1 MTQAKDSGFDTAT
14 VVIPNW
20 NGMAYLE
27 GCLTSLENQSM
38 RRFRVIMIDNGSTD
52 GSVEY
57 VREHFPDVRIRA
69 FHSNTGF
76 CRAVNEGIA
85 LAETPYVILL
95 NNDTVCDEHFVE
107 KLCEAMDRQPEA
119 FSCAARMMQLKE
131 PGLIDDAGDFYC
143 ALGWAFADGHGLAA
157 EKRMKRRR
165 IFAACAGAAI
175 YRRDLLEKLGLF
187 DERQFA
193 YLEDIDIGWRALRSG
208 YSNWYEPEAV
218 VFHAGSATTGSAY
231 NPFKTSLA
239 ARNSIYIIRKN
250 MARWQ
255 ILLNLPFLLA
265 GFAVKTIFFVRKGLG
280 KSYLSGLRDGFKLS
294 RSYDGPEPGE
304 SPARTLL
311 KIQAGMLAGIWLR
324 LRQN

>member
-57 VREHFPDVRIRA
+57 VRKHFPDVRIRA

-119 FSCAARMMQLKE
+119 FSCAARMMQLKD

-175 YRRDLLEKLGLF
+175 YRRNLLEKLGLF